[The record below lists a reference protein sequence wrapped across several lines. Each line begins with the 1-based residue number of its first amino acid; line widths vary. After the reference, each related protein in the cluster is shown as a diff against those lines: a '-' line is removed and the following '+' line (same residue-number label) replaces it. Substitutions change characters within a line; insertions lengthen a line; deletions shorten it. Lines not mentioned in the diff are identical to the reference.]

1 MPRRCTRRLAALYTV
16 VADLLSGNLR
26 KSGMQVEVYSDALQ
40 LLQRLL
46 LLQQKSGQTLPL
58 PRWPAVWEGVLAA
71 ANFIATDEMFGVPGV
86 PELGLRLLQV
96 VNQLVALGDTVFPNA
111 ATFEGFAYEL
121 VRSHRTFERLYKLGR
136 KQAPQLV
143 GALKLTRSLIV
154 QALEQLP
161 QQGDAPSKMSASEA
175 MAAVRKL
182 QLDVGAEA
190 KAAVTKP
197 PPARSQH
204 EQGVFRQQLLRLL
217 LAHARSDG
225 SAVPLA
231 FEELSKGALLGAP

>member
-1 MPRRCTRRLAALYTV
+1 M
-16 VADLLSGNLR
+16 
-26 KSGMQVEVYSDALQ
+26 
-40 LLQRLL
+40 
-46 LLQQKSGQTLPL
+46 
-58 PRWPAVWEGVLAA
+58 
-71 ANFIATDEMFGVPGV
+71 
-86 PELGLRLLQV
+86 
-96 VNQLVALGDTVFPNA
+96 
-111 ATFEGFAYEL
+111 
-121 VRSHRTFERLYKLGR
+121 
-136 KQAPQLV
+136 
-143 GALKLTRSLIV
+143 TRSLIV